1 MTSWIHRFACK
12 LLRGAALASL
22 FVVIPSGGNFGS
34 LITRASQQTSH
45 KKGNKQKK
53 PPVDTDLPVPF
64 KAGEK
69 LNYQVGWS
77 AFVSAASVQL
87 SVPEKRDFYGTN
99 TWHFRA
105 TAHTQGTARSL
116 FTIDDEFDS
125 YTDTSMNEG
134 RQFEMYLNEM
144 GKKQDQQ
151 LHFVVEG
158 QPNKAPGVGVVVLA
172 GTRDPLGALYLLRTV
187 DWEKTEEVHGPVY
200 DGRDV
205 FEMTAKREVLDE
217 KVNIT
222 AGNYS
227 ATRVSIHVSQHGKE
241 MKEIDFS
248 VWVAHDAAHTPVL
261 MQAELPFGSLR
272 IELTS
277 SSNSGTSNSTS
288 ASQ

>member
-1 MTSWIHRFACK
+1 MNYSIDRFAGR
-12 LLRGAALASL
+12 LLTTAVLASL
-22 FVVIPSGGNFGS
+22 LATIPSVGDLAS
-34 LITRASQQTSH
+34 VIARAGQQTSH
-45 KKGNKQKK
+45 KKASKQKK

-87 SVPEKRDFYGTN
+87 SVPEKRDFYGSN

-125 YTDTSMNEG
+125 YIDTSMNEC

-158 QPNKAPGVGVVVLA
+158 QPNKAPGVGVVVLP

-187 DWEKTEEVHGPVY
+187 DWQKTEEVHGPVY

-205 FEMTAKREVLDE
+205 FDMSAKREVLDE

-277 SSNSGTSNSTS
+277 TSNSTS